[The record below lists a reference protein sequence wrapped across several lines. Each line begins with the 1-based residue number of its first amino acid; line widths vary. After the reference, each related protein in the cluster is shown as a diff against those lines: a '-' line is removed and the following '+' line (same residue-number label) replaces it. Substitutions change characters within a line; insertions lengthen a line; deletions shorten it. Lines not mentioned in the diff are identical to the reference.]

1 MTKLSGQNIHAM
13 PITFQNTDQKEFYRN
28 SASSAQLNNKQF
40 YDSREAVAFDGGS
53 MIFYNAYFNGFRL
66 AHSSSTHQKQAQYHV
81 RNDVD
86 TVKLYFNRK
95 GSTSMEYSQ
104 FQKRFTIKEG
114 QYNMLYAPELDTTIS
129 HLNHTSN
136 IFSLQLTKDC
146 FCDMV
151 GSENAELDKI
161 ANRISNNH
169 SVLLSDRWFDSGF
182 DIEKCISDILNC
194 QYTNEFKKYYLHAK
208 ATELFI
214 LALGPTYHGHK
225 RSTTFIKKNT
235 DIEKLHAVK
244 DFIRDNYSNATS
256 LYELSRTFGLNEY
269 KLKRGFKELF
279 NVSVIDFLITCRLEQ
294 SKLLLR
300 DANKS
305 VSEIAYQIGYSSP
318 EHFSKAFK
326 KKYGLSPS
334 KI

>member
-1 MTKLSGQNIHAM
+1 MTKLSDKNIHAM

-28 SASSAQLNNKQF
+28 STSLAQLNNKQF
-40 YDSREAVAFDGGS
+40 YDSREAFAFDGGS

-66 AHSSSTHQKQAQYHV
+66 AHSTSTHQQQAQYHV

-95 GSTSMEYSQ
+95 GNTSMEYTQ

-129 HLNHTSN
+129 HLNDTSN

-146 FCDMV
+146 FRDMV
-151 GSENAELDKI
+151 DSENAELDNI
-161 ANRISNNH
+161 ANRISKNH
-169 SVLLSDRWFDSGF
+169 SVLLSDRWFDFGF
-182 DIEKCISDILNC
+182 DIEKCISDIINC

-214 LALGPTYHGHK
+214 LALGPICYGHR
-225 RSTTFIKKNT
+225 RSAAFIKKDS
-235 DIEKLHAVK
+235 DIEKFHAVK
-244 DFIRDNYSNATS
+244 DFIRKNYSNPTS
-256 LYELSRTFGLNEY
+256 LYELSKTFGLNEY

-279 NVSVIDFLITCRLEQ
+279 NISVIDFLITCRLEHG
-294 SKLLLR
+294 KYLLR
-300 DANKS
+300 DTNKS
-305 VSEIAYQIGYSSP
+305 VSEVAYQIGYSSP

-326 KKYGLSPS
+326 KKYGISPS

>member
-1 MTKLSGQNIHAM
+1 M

-28 SASSAQLNNKQF
+28 STSLAQLNNKQF
-40 YDSREAVAFDGGS
+40 HDCKEAFAFDGGD
-53 MIFYNAYFNGFRL
+53 MTFYNAYFNGFRL
-66 AHSSSTHQKQAQYHV
+66 AHSISNHQQQAHYHV

-95 GSTSMEYSQ
+95 GSTAMEYRQ

-129 HLNHTSN
+129 HLKDTSN

-146 FCDMV
+146 FYDMV
-151 GSENAELDKI
+151 NGENAELENI

-169 SVLLSDRWFDSGF
+169 RVLLSDQWFDFGV
-182 DIEKCISDILNC
+182 DIEKCITDILNC

-214 LALGPTYHGHK
+214 LALAPIYYGDK
-225 RSTTFIKKNT
+225 RSTAFIKRDT
-235 DIEKLHAVK
+235 DREKLHAVK
-244 DFIRDNYSNATS
+244 DFIRKNYSNATS

-279 NVSVIDFLITCRLEQ
+279 NISVIDFLITCRLEHG
-294 SKLLLR
+294 KLLLR

-305 VSEIAYQIGYSSP
+305 VGEVAYEIGYSSP

-326 KKYGLSPS
+326 KKYGISPS